1 MNQYEFKNIT
11 IKIHNSDN
19 SKTALIVN
27 KETSEQLNL
36 LNANNFATLRT
47 KLENYLSKENLLEV
61 GETIDHIFK

>member
-11 IKIHNSDN
+11 IKIHNGDN

-47 KLENYLSKENLLEV
+47 KLENYFSKENLLEV